1 MARDDEETV
10 SGCSRRWISAIG
22 MILTINTGSSSV
34 KLGLFQAEGDVV
46 SDLKRTRFSFE
57 NNTSAKNIKEL
68 LTNFLAVQLMN
79 VEMVVHRVV
88 HGGSIS
94 STQVIDAA
102 LEGRVEELSELAPLH
117 NPFALAWIRGCKY
130 LFRGEVSQVAVF
142 DTAFFVDLPNE
153 ASTYALPRDL
163 CRQFGIRRYG
173 FHGIAH
179 EAMWHGFE
187 RLRPHGKKVISI
199 QLGSGCSIT
208 ATRDGTPID
217 TSMGFSPLEGL
228 VMSHRCGD
236 IDPGLLLFLQRKGPF
251 TATQLEDIL
260 NHASGL
266 SGLSGTSGDM
276 RELLISKDPAVQLA
290 VSLYCYRVKKYIGA
304 YMAALGDAEAIVFG
318 GGVGENSPEIR
329 ARILS
334 GLEWCGITL
343 DEDRNLAAQG
353 VEATLSRDASRVEV
367 FVIPVDEEMLMV
379 QKALPLVSNKGKPS
393 IGPLLAS

>member
-1 MARDDEETV
+1 V
-10 SGCSRRWISAIG
+10 
-22 MILTINTGSSSV
+22 ILTINTGSSSV

-46 SDLKRTRFSFE
+46 SDLKRTRISFE
-57 NNTSAKNIKEL
+57 NNTSSKNIKEL
-68 LTNFLAVQLMN
+68 LTNFLADQLMN

-88 HGGSIS
+88 HGGSFS
-94 STQVIDAA
+94 STQVIDVS
-102 LEGRVEELSELAPLH
+102 LEVRIEELSELAPLH
-117 NPFALAWIRGCKY
+117 NPLALAWIRGFKD
-130 LFRGEVSQVAVF
+130 LFRREISQVAVF

-163 CRQFGIRRYG
+163 CLQFGIRRYG

-179 EAMWHGFE
+179 EAMWRGFE
-187 RLRPHGKKVISI
+187 RRRLHGKKVISI

-208 ATRDGTPID
+208 ATRGGMPID

-251 TATQLEDIL
+251 TATQLEDLL

-266 SGLSGTSGDM
+266 AGLSGTSGDM
-276 RELLISKDPAVQLA
+276 RELLISKNPAAQLA

-304 YMAALGDAEAIVFG
+304 YMAALGGAEAIVFG

-343 DEDRNLAAQG
+343 DKEKNLAAQG
-353 VEATLSRDASRVEV
+353 VEALISRDESRVEV
-367 FVIPVDEEMLMV
+367 IVIPVDEEMLMV
-379 QKALPLVSNKGKPS
+379 QKALLLTTNRGMLS
-393 IGPLLAS
+393 IGPLLSS